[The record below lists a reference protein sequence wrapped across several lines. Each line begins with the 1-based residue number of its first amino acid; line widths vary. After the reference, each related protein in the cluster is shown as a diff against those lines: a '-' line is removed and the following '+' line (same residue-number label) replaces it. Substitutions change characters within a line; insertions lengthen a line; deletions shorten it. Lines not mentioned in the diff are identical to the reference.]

1 MQPMANL
8 ALRAAR
14 EAGKHIA
21 RAYDRPDLVKISE
34 KGKNDYVTNMDRQ
47 AERVIVE
54 LLREKYPGHKY
65 TGEEDTY
72 EPQESERHNKP
83 SDYEWVIDPIDGTQN
98 FVHGIP
104 HFCVSIACLYKGKIE
119 HGVILD
125 PIRQEEFVASRG
137 HGCSFNGQR
146 VRVRGTKDLETAV
159 LATSG
164 GAWYEKNAAQGAVIA
179 ELMDKDANIRNGGS
193 AALDLA
199 YIAAGKLDG
208 MWMQN
213 LSLWDVAAG
222 TLMVL
227 EAGGLVGDFEG
238 GATHL
243 KSGKLIAAGPKVFK
257 SLTPLVKRHLA

>member
-21 RAYDRPDLVKISE
+21 RAYDRPDLVKTNE

-47 AERVIVE
+47 AERVIIE
-54 LLREKYPGHKY
+54 LLREKYPDHKY

-72 EPQESERHNKP
+72 EPEHNKP
-83 SDYEWVIDPIDGTQN
+83 SDFEWVIDPIDGTAN

-104 HFCVSIACLYKGKIE
+104 HFCVSIACLYKGKLE

-146 VRVRGTKDLETAV
+146 VRIRGSKDLDGAM

-164 GAWYEKNAAQGAVIA
+164 GGWGQKSAAQSAVCA
-179 ELMDKDANIRNGGS
+179 ELMEQDAITRQGGS

-199 YIAAGKLDG
+199 YVAAGKLDG
-208 MWMQN
+208 MWIN
-213 LSLWDVAAG
+213 GLSLWDMAAG
-222 TLMVL
+222 VLMVL
-227 EAGGLVGDFEG
+227 EAGGLAGDFSG
-238 GATHL
+238 GANHL
-243 KSGKLIAAGPKVFK
+243 RTGELVAAGPKVFK
-257 SLTPLVKRHLA
+257 ALTPVVKRHLG

>member
-14 EAGKHIA
+14 EASKHIA
-21 RAYDRPDLVKISE
+21 RAYDRPDLVKASE
-34 KGKNDYVTNMDRQ
+34 KGKNDFVTNMDRQ
-47 AERVIVE
+47 AERVIIE
-54 LLREKYPGHKY
+54 SLREKYPDHHY
-65 TGEEDTY
+65 TGEENTY
-72 EPQESERHNKP
+72 EPESNKP
-83 SDYEWVIDPIDGTQN
+83 SDYEWVIDPIDGTMN

-104 HFCVSIACLYKGKIE
+104 HFCISIACLYKGKIE
-119 HGVILD
+119 HGVIVD

-137 HGCSFNGQR
+137 HGCQFNGQR
-146 VRVRGTKDLETAV
+146 VRVKKTKDLDGAM

-164 GAWYEKNAAQGAVIA
+164 GGWDDKPEAQGAVLA
-179 ELMDKDANIRNGGS
+179 ELMANDANTRQGGS

-199 YIAAGKLDG
+199 YVAAGKLDG

-222 TLMVL
+222 VLMVT

-238 GATHL
+238 GASHL

-257 SLTPLVKRHLA
+257 AITPIIKRKLA

>member
-21 RAYDRPDLVKISE
+21 RAYDRPDLVKTSE
-34 KGKNDYVTNMDRQ
+34 KGKNDYVTNVDRQ
-47 AERVIVE
+47 VERVIIE
-54 LLREKYPGHKY
+54 LLREKYPDHKY
-65 TGEEDTY
+65 TGEENTY
-72 EPQESERHNKP
+72 EPEHNKP
-83 SDYEWVIDPIDGTQN
+83 SDFEWVIDPIDGTAN

-104 HFCVSIACLYKGKIE
+104 HFCVSIACLYKGKLE

-146 VRVRGTKDLETAV
+146 VRIRNTRDLESAM

-164 GAWYEKNAAQGAVIA
+164 GGWGQQSAAQGAVYA
-179 ELMDKDANIRNGGS
+179 EVMEQDAIIRQGGS

-199 YIAAGKLDG
+199 YVAAGKLDG
-208 MWMQN
+208 MWMQG
-213 LSLWDVAAG
+213 LSLWDMAAG
-222 TLMVL
+222 VLMVL
-227 EAGGLVGDFEG
+227 EAGGLAGDFAG
-238 GATHL
+238 GASHL
-243 KSGKLIAAGPKVFK
+243 KTGELIVAGPKVFK
-257 SLTPLVKRHLA
+257 ALTPIVKRHLG

>member
-14 EAGKHIA
+14 EAGKQIA
-21 RAYDRPDLVKISE
+21 RAYDRPDLVKTSE
-34 KGKNDYVTNMDRQ
+34 KGLNDYVTNMDRQ
-47 AERVIVE
+47 AERVIIE
-54 LLREKYPGHKY
+54 LLREKYPDHKY
-65 TGEEDTY
+65 TGEENTY
-72 EPQESERHNKP
+72 EPESNKP
-83 SDYEWVIDPIDGTQN
+83 SDFEWVIDPIDGTAN

-104 HFCVSIACLYKGKIE
+104 HFCVSIACLHKGKLE

-137 HGCSFNGQR
+137 KGCSFNGTR
-146 VRVRGTKDLETAV
+146 VRVRPNQELTSAMI
-159 LATSG
+159 ATSG
-164 GAWYEKNAAQGAVIA
+164 GGWAEQSAAQGAVCA
-179 ELMDKDANIRNGGS
+179 ELMEHHAMTRQGGS

-213 LSLWDVAAG
+213 LSLWDMAAG
-222 TLMVL
+222 VLMVL
-227 EAGGLVGDFEG
+227 EAGGLVGDFSG

-243 KSGKLIAAGPKVFK
+243 KTGKLIAAGPKVFK
-257 SLTPLVKRHLA
+257 ALTPVVNKHLA